1 MSTNFKLIEAIKHL
15 NALAEDSIKGQVTM
29 RTTEEVLHFLKN
41 PPKRAYSVPLEEA
54 RTSVVTL
61 FWDADTRSRREI
73 VSSMNKPA
81 KEGFLDYAANMA
93 VLAIRT
99 QSPILIEQGLIGLV
113 IEGGSQDLRDSIVV
127 LSKLYHSAAKLGL
140 NAGNVFEKVASLAD
154 SGVMKREIIG
164 FPLRPQRDR
173 DLKAFYQAEDVGTEG
188 FRYKSVIPGWMGE

>member
-113 IEGGSQDLRDSIVV
+113 IEGGSLDLRDSIVV

-140 NAGNVFEKVASLAD
+140 NARNVFEKVASLAD

-173 DLKAFYQAEDVGTEG
+173 DLKAFDQAEDVGAER